1 MLTPEKRL
9 RVAVACAGHGGW
21 IAHSVTRIYCLDDMA
36 FGDPIYVYWEPSEN
50 TVQWK
55 ALTRKCAE
63 LIEAMDGDNLGTMM
77 LFNKYLATSN
87 TSAIEE
93 LVSELLEVAGL

>member
-9 RVAVACAGHGGW
+9 RVSSACGFHEW
-21 IAHSVTRIYCLDDMA
+21 QLDNDLYK
-36 FGDPIYVYWEPSEN
+36 DSYYR
-50 TVQWK
+50 

-77 LFNKYLATSN
+77 LFNKYLTTSN